1 MPLVP
6 DIAAIIGLLATWP
19 VGRLAMVAA
28 HGGGPWV
35 TPVVFA
41 PAGGAVWTPIDG
53 KRKTGGPLARL
64 ANAAADP
71 RAALLLDDY
80 SDDWSR
86 LWWVR
91 IDGAVRVHRIGPEP
105 EGPAA
110 EAIAALRAKY
120 PQYREVPLFS
130 GPATLLELTMD
141 RTRGWQA
148 AQGGGPFPSAEEDS
162 AGARPSDGSRRGRAR
177 C

>member
-6 DIAAIIGLLATWP
+6 DNSAIIGLLATWP

>member
-1 MPLVP
+1 MAPVP
-6 DIAAIIGLLATWP
+6 DPAAIIGLLATWP

-28 HGGGPWV
+28 DGGGPWV

-71 RAALLLDDY
+71 RATLLLDEY

-91 IDGAVRVHRIGPEP
+91 IDGTVRVHRVGPEP
-105 EGPAA
+105 EGPTA
-110 EAIAALRAKY
+110 EAIVALRAKY

-130 GPATLLELTMD
+130 GPATLLELTMG

-148 AQGGGPFPSAEEDS
+148 TEGGGPFPLSEEDP
-162 AGARPSDGSRRGRAR
+162 AGGAASGGSRRGRAR

>member
-1 MPLVP
+1 MPFIP
-6 DIAAIIGLLATWP
+6 DIAAINGLLAAWP

-28 HGGGPWV
+28 DAGGPWV

-71 RAALLLDDY
+71 RAALLLDEY

-91 IDGAVRVHRIGPEP
+91 IEGTVRIHEIGPDP
-105 EGPAA
+105 EDPAA
-110 EAIAALRAKY
+110 EGIAALRAKY
-120 PQYREVPLFS
+120 PQYREVQLFS

-141 RTRGWQA
+141 RTRGWRA
-148 AQGGGPFPSAEEDS
+148 AEDGGRSPRSAAEDAP
-162 AGARPSDGSRRGRAR
+162 AGGAAG
-177 C
+177 

>member
-1 MPLVP
+1 MPFVP
-6 DIAAIIGLLATWP
+6 EIAAIIGLLATWP

-28 HGGGPWV
+28 DGGGPWV

-53 KRKTGGPLARL
+53 KRKSGGPLARL
-64 ANAAADP
+64 ANASADP
-71 RAALLLDDY
+71 RAALLLDEY

-91 IDGAVRVHRIGPEP
+91 IDGRVRVHRIGPEP
-105 EGPAA
+105 GGTVA
-110 EAIAALRAKY
+110 EAVAALRAKY

-130 GPATLLELTMD
+130 GAATLLELTMD

-148 AQGGGPFPSAEEDS
+148 AEGGGPFPSSEEDP
-162 AGARPSDGSRRGRAR
+162 AGGTR
-177 C
+177 

>member
-1 MPLVP
+1 MTSLVL
-6 DIAAIIGLLATWP
+6 DGAALTGLLASWP
-19 VGRLAMVAA
+19 VARLAMVAA
-28 HGGGPWV
+28 GGGGPWV

-41 PAGGAVWTPIDG
+41 PAAGAVWTPIDG

-64 ANAAADP
+64 ANATADP
-71 RAALLLDDY
+71 RAALLLDEY

-91 IDGAVRVHRIGPEP
+91 IDGRVQVHRIGPEP
-105 EGPAA
+105 EGPVA

-141 RTRGWQA
+141 RTRGWRA
-148 AQGGGPFPSAEEDS
+148 TEGGGPFP
-162 AGARPSDGSRRGRAR
+162 
-177 C
+177 

>member
-1 MPLVP
+1 MPLVL
-6 DIAAIIGLLATWP
+6 DHDAIADLLAAWP

-28 HGGGPWV
+28 DGGGPWV

-41 PAGGAVWTPIDG
+41 RAGGAVWTPIDG

-71 RAALLLDDY
+71 RAALLIDEY

-91 IDGAVRVHRIGPEP
+91 IDGTVRAHRLGPEP
-105 EGPAA
+105 EGRAV

-130 GPATLLELTMD
+130 GPPTLLELTVI

-148 AQGGGPFPSAEEDS
+148 AEGGGPFPSAEESS
-162 AGARPSDGSRRGRAR
+162 AGDAVYRR
-177 C
+177 

>member
-1 MPLVP
+1 MSLVL
-6 DIAAIIGLLATWP
+6 DGAALTGLLASWP
-19 VGRLAMVAA
+19 VARLAMVAA
-28 HGGGPWV
+28 DGGGPWV

-41 PAGGAVWTPIDG
+41 PAAGAVWTPIDG

-64 ANAAADP
+64 ANATADP
-71 RAALLLDDY
+71 RAALLLDEY

-91 IDGAVRVHRIGPEP
+91 IDGRVQVHRIGPEP
-105 EGPAA
+105 EGAAA
-110 EAIAALRAKY
+110 EAIAALRTKY

-148 AQGGGPFPSAEEDS
+148 TEGGGPLSS
-162 AGARPSDGSRRGRAR
+162 AGEDPAGGGAAYRR
-177 C
+177 

>member
-6 DIAAIIGLLATWP
+6 DRAAITGLLAAWP

-41 PAGGAVWTPIDG
+41 PAGGSVWTPIDG
-53 KRKTGGPLARL
+53 KPKAGSPLARL

-71 RAALLLDDY
+71 RASLLLDEY
-80 SDDWSR
+80 AGDWTR
-86 LWWVR
+86 LWWFR
-91 IDGAVRVHRIGPEP
+91 IDGTVRVHRIGPEP
-105 EGPAA
+105 AGPAA
-110 EAIAALRAKY
+110 EAITALRAKY

-130 GPATLLELTMD
+130 GPPTLIELTVD
-141 RTRGWQA
+141 RTRGWEA
-148 AQGGGPFPSAEEDS
+148 TEGGAPFPSAGEDPAEG
-162 AGARPSDGSRRGRAR
+162 AG
-177 C
+177 

>member
-1 MPLVP
+1 MPLAL
-6 DIAAIIGLLATWP
+6 DRTAITTLLATRP

-28 HGGGPWV
+28 DGGGPWV

-71 RAALLLDDY
+71 RAALLLDEY

-91 IDGAVRVHRIGPEP
+91 IDGTVRVHRIGPEP

-110 EAIAALRAKY
+110 EAVAALRAKY

-130 GPATLLELTMD
+130 GPASLLELTME
-141 RTRGWQA
+141 RARGWQA
-148 AQGGGPFPSAEEDS
+148 TEGGAPFPSAGEDP
-162 AGARPSDGSRRGRAR
+162 AGGAG
-177 C
+177 

>member
-1 MPLVP
+1 MPFVP
-6 DIAAIIGLLATWP
+6 ESAKIVGLLGTWP

-28 HGGGPWV
+28 DGGGPWV

-41 PAGGAVWTPIDG
+41 PAGGTVWTPIDG
-53 KRKTGGPLARL
+53 KRKTSGPLARL
-64 ANAAADP
+64 ANATADP
-71 RAALLLDDY
+71 RAALLLDEY

-91 IDGAVRVHRIGPEP
+91 IDGTVRVHRVGPEP
-105 EGPAA
+105 EGPVA

-130 GPATLLELTMD
+130 GQATLLELTMD

-148 AQGGGPFPSAEEDS
+148 TEGGGPFPSSEENS
-162 AGARPSDGSRRGRAR
+162 AGGGASGGSRRGRAR